1 MKTHKYR
8 PDSTFVMETLFL
20 SLGFAFLIGLVHFFG
35 EEIDE
40 YLDSKHL
47 LLASFSAGLTVS
59 YFFLAM
65 LPEMS
70 EASVNLEYEFLFALG
85 GFSTFYVLEEVI
97 YERGSNLSKV
107 RKEFKELHSV
117 FIFLYHFAIGF
128 LIYFLMAHGR
138 GQALLFYVPVLVHTA
153 VNSLAIKEMHEEM
166 LDKAWVKLSASF
178 SAVLG
183 VLTSYM
189 VDPSQAVSYSVF
201 GFIGGMFLYIV
212 VHDAL
217 DPRKERPVGF
227 MIGAAIF
234 SLVVFLL

>member
-1 MKTHKYR
+1 MNNLVLALIF
-8 PDSTFVMETLFL
+8 SGFL
-20 SLGFAFLIGLVHFFG
+20 GLVHFFG

-40 YLDSKHL
+40 YITSRNLFF
-47 LLASFSAGLTVS
+47 ASFSAGLTVS
-59 YFFLAM
+59 YFFLVM

-70 EASVNLEYEFLFALG
+70 EAPINIEYEFLFALA
-85 GFSTFYVLEEVI
+85 GFSAFYLVEEFI
-97 YERGSNLSKV
+97 YERESNLSRVK
-107 RKEFKELHSV
+107 KEFKELHSV
-117 FIFLYHFAIGF
+117 FIFSYHFVVGF
-128 LIYFLMAHGR
+128 LIFFLMSKGFNR
-138 GQALLFYVPVLVHTA
+138 ALLFYIPVLVHTA
-153 VNSLAIKEMHEEM
+153 FNSLAIKEMHEQM

-183 VLTSYM
+183 VIASYM
-189 VDPSQAVSYSVF
+189 IDASEAFSFSIF